1 MKKFQEIY
9 PFLTLPIAVGALIV
23 AILSFLDSK
32 DAKELSVKS
41 QQPDVRIHY
50 TITSKLN
57 LPEHLKDI
65 ITKSRIIHSEFFRL
79 ENEKNGSSNPD
90 TWYLW
95 LLLNN
100 TGAGN
105 GLDLKIKKIEYRF
118 EREMRT
124 ITDDMKSDEFVC
136 SKMGTPPVKMHP
148 DEVFAVLVQC
158 FKAVNSQGKKINP
171 LGYLR
176 NKMGFEGFVAKFY
189 YHDVFSTEYELKD
202 AKTALTPWPAEHIPI
217 E

>member
-1 MKKFQEIY
+1 MKKSGEIQGY
-9 PFLTLPIAVGALIV
+9 LTVIISAGALFV
-23 AILSFLDSK
+23 AILSFLISK
-32 DAKELSVKS
+32 NAKDLSVKS

-57 LPEHLKDI
+57 LPGRLKDI

-105 GLDLKIKKIEYRF
+105 ALDLKIEKIEYRY

-158 FKAVNSQGKKINP
+158 FKPVNSQREKINP
-171 LGYLR
+171 LEYLR
-176 NKMGFEGFVAKFY
+176 NEMGFEGFVAKFY
-189 YHDVFSTEYELKD
+189 YYDVFSTEYELEG